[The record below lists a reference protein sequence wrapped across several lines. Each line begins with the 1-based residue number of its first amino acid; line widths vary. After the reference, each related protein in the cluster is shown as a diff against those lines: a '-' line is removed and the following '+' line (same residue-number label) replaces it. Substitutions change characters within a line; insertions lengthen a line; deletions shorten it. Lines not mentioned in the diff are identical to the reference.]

1 MIVSVVAV
9 KSSRMIPR
17 PATRCKMSWG
27 LEPRRVTA
35 GRGSCICRSNHAISE
50 GGRTAT
56 RSDQPGSLVESAIDD
71 YCAMIAPTINP
82 PIARSAEAMAPPTS
96 RSNIKGTT
104 RPTAPKIVAVDSKTA
119 VFFKNLTPQIDKA
132 DRHTSDGRA
141 NHFTIL
147 VCSYALAQPPRK
159 SG

>member
-1 MIVSVVAV
+1 
-9 KSSRMIPR
+9 
-17 PATRCKMSWG
+17 MSWG

-104 RPTAPKIVAVDSKTA
+104 RPTAPKIGAVDSKTA
-119 VFFKNLTPQIDKA
+119 VFFKNLTPRSTRPID
-132 DRHTSDGRA
+132 TPVMEGR
-141 NHFTIL
+141 TTL
-147 VCSYALAQPPRK
+147 QSWYAATRSPSHRGRVGKVRRRK
-159 SG
+159 QGSWKI